1 MNRYHPTTSALLL
14 VTSTDRRK
22 PAMVNLT
29 LLDGEVH
36 VQPRTSRLTD
46 SLPATVT
53 VAENEAQRVLT
64 TTTGSYTVWADAYNA
79 WLAYATRFIHTMG
92 E

>member
-1 MNRYHPTTSALLL
+1 MIHPTTTALL
-14 VTSTDRRK
+14 VVASTDRRN
-22 PAMVNLT
+22 PEMVNLT
-29 LLDGEVH
+29 LIDGDVH

-46 SLPATVT
+46 ALPATVT
-53 VAENEAQRVLT
+53 VAVNPGQRVLT
-64 TTTGSYTVWADAYNA
+64 TTTASYTIWADAYHA